1 MKNKILHVMIVDK
14 FLAPFIDFVDVNMG
28 RENHHYVF
36 ITSEKY
42 LYGLTAEHNVEF
54 LHTNEDIFIT
64 LLAYMQE
71 AEKIILHGL
80 WREKVDMLLYFHP
93 ELLKKCFWFIWGGD
107 FYFPEKQNWFKKQII
122 KDIGHIVT
130 DNRGDFELIKTWYGA
145 KGMNIPCFGYPSNLY
160 KELQSTPKK
169 DKTIF
174 IQLGNSADPSNQ
186 HSEALQI
193 LEYYKEEDIKI
204 FVPLTYGNKEYAQGV
219 IAEGYRLLGDKFFPI
234 VEHMPY
240 EEYMRFL
247 ENIDIAIFNHN
258 RQQAMGN
265 IVTLLGMGKKVY
277 LNKTTIWDYFAQD
290 EIEVFSLAD
299 FDLHLL
305 EQDEKEHNIDIIKAR
320 YSSEKLQKCLNTI
333 FLKQAE

>member
-14 FLAPFIDFVDVNMG
+14 FLAPFIDFVDTHVG

-36 ITSEKY
+36 ITSPKY
-42 LYGLTAEHNVEF
+42 LYGLTPEHNVEF
-54 LHTNEDIFIT
+54 LHTNDDIFMT

-80 WREKVDMLLYFHP
+80 WREKVDMLLYFNP
-93 ELLKKCFWFIWGGD
+93 ELLKKCYWFIWGGD

-122 KDIGHIVT
+122 KDIAYLIT
-130 DNRGDFELIKTWYGA
+130 DNQGDYELLKSMYGA
-145 KGMNIPCFGYPSNLY
+145 KGMNIPCFGYPSNLH

-169 DKTIF
+169 DKTLF
-174 IQLGNSADPSNQ
+174 IQLGNSADPTNQ
-186 HSEALQI
+186 HIEALQI
-193 LEYYKEEDIKI
+193 LQVYKEEDIKI

-219 IAEGYRLLGDKFFPI
+219 IEEGYRLFGEKFFPI

-247 ENIDIAIFNHN
+247 EKIDIAIFNHN

-290 EIEVFSLAD
+290 EIKVFSLAD